1 LRHMASR
8 SALDID
14 GMGEKLVDQLVERKI
29 VRRLSDLF
37 GLDASRLGELDR
49 MGEKSAS
56 NLVASLEVARSTTF
70 SRFLVGL
77 GVRHVGT
84 TVAEL
89 LASHFGDLDP
99 LVKTTAAELAE
110 VEGVGPVIAQSVES
124 FFADP
129 RNRAEASRLL
139 ELGVRWEPQKPKPR
153 GSEGPLA
160 GKTFVLTGT
169 LPTLARDVARQRIE
183 AAGGRVAGSVSK
195 KTDYLVAGSAP
206 GSKLTKAES
215 LKIRVLDESELEEL
229 LS

>member
-1 LRHMASR
+1 MASR

-29 VRRLSDLF
+29 VQRLSDLF
-37 GLDASRLGELDR
+37 ALDAAQLGLLER

-56 NLVASLEVARSTTF
+56 NLVASLENARATTF

-77 GVRHVGT
+77 GIRHVGT

-89 LASHFGDLDP
+89 LASHLGDLGP
-99 LVKTTAAELAE
+99 LLESSAQDLAE
-110 VEGVGPVIAQSVES
+110 VEGIGPVIAESVAS

-129 RNRAEASRLL
+129 RNRAEAQRLL
-139 ELGVRWEPQKPKPR
+139 ELGVRWEAKKPR
-153 GSEGPLA
+153 PRKTEGPLA

-169 LPTLARDVARQRIE
+169 LPNLTRDEARQRIE
-183 AAGGRVAGSVSK
+183 AAGGRVTGSVSK

-206 GSKLTKAES
+206 GSKRAKAES
-215 LKIRVLDESELEEL
+215 LNIPVLGEPELEEL
-229 LS
+229 LP